1 MEIENQQTQQVV
13 ENQNG
18 VQVDAQQPQQQEEK
32 TFTYTQSELDK
43 MFETRLARQ
52 EKRLN
57 AEFEKRL
64 NELSEAQKLQA
75 MSEEERKEHEY
86 AKRLEELTNRE
97 KALQEKE
104 NAYNKQ
110 QYKAEIQRQL
120 NEAGLPD
127 ISDTLVGLEAE
138 VVKAQ
143 INTMK
148 QSFEA
153 QINASIQAKIQ
164 NSVSTPTV
172 PQKEVQLLTLDQIKA
187 LSATEMA
194 QNKELVQK
202 SLQALNKH

>member
-1 MEIENQQTQQVV
+1 MEMENQVQQ
-13 ENQNG
+13 QNE
-18 VQVDAQQPQQQEEK
+18 VNVDTQPQVQDEPKMVQMTQE
-32 TFTYTQSELDK
+32 QLDK
-43 MFETRLARQ
+43 LISDRLARQ
-52 EKRLN
+52 ERKLN
-57 AEFEKRL
+57 EQFDKRL

-75 MSEEERKEHEY
+75 MSEEERKEHDY

-97 KALQEKE
+97 KALQERE

-148 QSFEA
+148 QAFDT
-153 QINASIQAKIQ
+153 QVNASIQAKVKASA
-164 NSVSTPTV
+164 NTPTV
-172 PQKEVQLLTLDQIKA
+172 PQVEQQLLTLEQIQA
-187 LSATEMA
+187 LSVDEYNA
-194 QNKELVQK
+194 NRDLVQQ
-202 SLQALNKH
+202 SLKAINKK

>member
-1 MEIENQQTQQVV
+1 MEV
-13 ENQNG
+13 ENQ
-18 VQVDAQQPQQQEEK
+18 VQQQNEVNVETQPQVQDEPKMVQMTQE
-32 TFTYTQSELDK
+32 QLDK
-43 MFETRLARQ
+43 LISDRLARQ
-52 EKRLN
+52 ERKLNEQFNKRLD
-57 AEFEKRL
+57 EM
-64 NELSEAQKLQA
+64 SEAQKLAQ
-75 MSEEERKEHEY
+75 MSEEERKEHDF

-97 KALQEKE
+97 KALQERE

-143 INTMK
+143 IDTMK

-164 NSVSTPTV
+164 NSASTPTV
-172 PQKEVQLLTLDQIKA
+172 PQKEQQLLTIEQIKA
-187 LSATEMA
+187 LSVDEYNA
-194 QNKELVQK
+194 NKELVQK
-202 SLQALNKH
+202 SLQAMRK

>member
-1 MEIENQQTQQVV
+1 MEV
-13 ENQNG
+13 ENQ
-18 VQVDAQQPQQQEEK
+18 VQQQNEVNVE
-32 TFTYTQSELDK
+32 TQPRVQDEPKMVQMTQEQLDK
-43 MFETRLARQ
+43 LISDRLARQ
-52 EKRLN
+52 ERKLNEAFNKRLD
-57 AEFEKRL
+57 EM
-64 NELSEAQKLQA
+64 SEAQKLAQ
-75 MSEEERKEHEY
+75 MSEEERKEHDF

-97 KALQEKE
+97 KALQERE

-143 INTMK
+143 IDTMK

-164 NSVSTPTV
+164 NSASTPTV
-172 PQKEVQLLTLDQIKA
+172 PQKEQQLLTIEQIKA
-187 LSATEMA
+187 LSVDEYNA
-194 QNKELVQK
+194 NKELVQK
-202 SLQALNKH
+202 SLQAMRK

>member
-86 AKRLEELTNRE
+86 AKRLEELVNRE
-97 KALQEKE
+97 KALTEKE
-104 NAYNKQ
+104 NAYNKA
-110 QYKAEIQRQL
+110 QYKQEIQRQL

-143 INTMK
+143 IDTMK
-148 QSFEA
+148 QTFDA
-153 QINASIQAKIQ
+153 KINESIQAKIQ

-187 LSATEMA
+187 LTPTEMA

>member
-1 MEIENQQTQQVV
+1 MEEIQVQETNTGIVETEPQVQESQPKMVQMTQEQ
-13 ENQNG
+13 
-18 VQVDAQQPQQQEEK
+18 
-32 TFTYTQSELDK
+32 LDK
-43 MFETRLARQ
+43 LISDRLARQ
-52 EKRLN
+52 ERKLNEAFNKRLD
-57 AEFEKRL
+57 EM
-64 NELSEAQKLQA
+64 SEAQKLAQ
-75 MSEEERKEHEY
+75 MSEEERKEHDF

-143 INTMK
+143 IDTMK

-164 NSVSTPTV
+164 NSASTPTV
-172 PQKEVQLLTLDQIKA
+172 PQKEAQLLTIEQIQS
-187 LSATEMA
+187 LSIEEYNA
-194 QNKELVQK
+194 NRDLVQK
-202 SLQALNKH
+202 SLQAMKK

>member
-1 MEIENQQTQQVV
+1 MEDQVQQTNTGIVETEPQVQ
-13 ENQNG
+13 EQPKM
-18 VQVDAQQPQQQEEK
+18 VQMTQE
-32 TFTYTQSELDK
+32 QLDK
-43 MFETRLARQ
+43 LISDRLARQ
-52 EKRLN
+52 ERKLNEQFNKRLD
-57 AEFEKRL
+57 EM
-64 NELSEAQKLQA
+64 SEAQKLAQ
-75 MSEEERKEHEY
+75 MSEEERKEHDF

-143 INTMK
+143 IDTMK

-164 NSVSTPTV
+164 NSASTPTV
-172 PQKEVQLLTLDQIKA
+172 PQKEAQLLTIEQIQS
-187 LSATEMA
+187 LSIEEYNA
-194 QNKELVQK
+194 NRDLVQK
-202 SLQALNKH
+202 SLQAMKK

>member
-1 MEIENQQTQQVV
+1 MEEIQVQETNTGIVETEPQVQESQPKMVQMTQEQ
-13 ENQNG
+13 
-18 VQVDAQQPQQQEEK
+18 
-32 TFTYTQSELDK
+32 LDK
-43 MFETRLARQ
+43 LISDRLARQ
-52 EKRLN
+52 ERKLNEQFNKRLD
-57 AEFEKRL
+57 EM
-64 NELSEAQKLQA
+64 SEAQKLAQ
-75 MSEEERKEHEY
+75 MSEEERKEHDF

-143 INTMK
+143 IDTMK

-153 QINASIQAKIQ
+153 HVNASIQAKIQ
-164 NSVSTPTV
+164 NSASTPTV
-172 PQKEVQLLTLDQIKA
+172 PQKEAQLLTIEQIQS
-187 LSATEMA
+187 LSIEEYNA
-194 QNKELVQK
+194 NRDLVQK
-202 SLQALNKH
+202 SLQAMRK

>member
-1 MEIENQQTQQVV
+1 MEV
-13 ENQNG
+13 ENQ
-18 VQVDAQQPQQQEEK
+18 VQQQNEVNVETQPQVQDEPKMVQMTQE
-32 TFTYTQSELDK
+32 QLDK
-43 MFETRLARQ
+43 LISDRLARQ
-52 EKRLN
+52 ERKLNEQFNKRLD
-57 AEFEKRL
+57 EM
-64 NELSEAQKLQA
+64 SEAQKLAQ
-75 MSEEERKEHEY
+75 MSEEERKEHDF

-97 KALQEKE
+97 KALQERE

-143 INTMK
+143 IDTMK

-164 NSVSTPTV
+164 NSASTPTV
-172 PQKEVQLLTLDQIKA
+172 PQKEQQLLTIEQIKA
-187 LSATEMA
+187 LSVEEYNA
-194 QNKELVQK
+194 NKELVQK
-202 SLQALNKH
+202 SLQAMRK